1 MRNIYYLLL
10 AVLLLLLLAACGESQ
25 VEEVESSDTSE
36 ETVEETEADVETE
49 EAAASEEESESEE
62 EKVYGIGETVSIDGM
77 EVTIDRATWVE
88 ASEYMAAENGNVL
101 RLEVSFHNKSA
112 ESGYVDNTEFSI
124 YDGDGNII
132 DAYYGSDDADTN
144 MFSIDLKEG
153 KNATGALEYDTGE
166 SEFFEVYYEPMF
178 TFKEN
183 AEVEWKINSSDIE

>member
-1 MRNIYYLLL
+1 MKKFYYLLL

-25 VEEVESSDTSE
+25 VEEVESSDASE
-36 ETVEETEADVETE
+36 ENVEETETDVETE
-49 EAAASEEESESEE
+49 EESLSEED
-62 EKVYGIGETVSIDGM
+62 KVYGIGETVSIDGM

-88 ASEYMAAENGNVL
+88 PNEFIAAENGNVL

-112 ESGYVDNTEFSI
+112 ESGFVDNTEFSI
-124 YDGDGNII
+124 YDGEGNMI

-153 KNATGALEYDTGE
+153 KNATGALAFDTAE

-178 TFKEN
+178 TLKEN